1 MVNKGYNNYILLLKM
16 QNEWWFFLKT
26 QILRDVFILLVLK
39 YWFNLIQF
47 IYTNNSQDLIYT
59 QKHIKSI
66 Q

>member
-1 MVNKGYNNYILLLKM
+1 MI
-16 QNEWWFFLKT
+16 FFKT